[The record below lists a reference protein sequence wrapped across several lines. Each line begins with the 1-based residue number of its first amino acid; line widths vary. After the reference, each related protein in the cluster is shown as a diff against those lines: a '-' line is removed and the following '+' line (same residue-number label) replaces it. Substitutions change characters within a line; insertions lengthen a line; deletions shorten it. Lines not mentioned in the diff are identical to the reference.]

1 MKNRMIKIT
10 ALLMSVLLL
19 GTGCGA
25 SGGDTAGDTAVKE
38 EGTKEKAVFADTQC
52 PTSLDLADSWNSWY
66 TSRYGITETLF
77 KLDDTLTAQPFLA
90 ESCEMQDDTTWV
102 IKLRDD
108 VTFQNGKKMTA
119 ETVKKCWERTM
130 EINARLNELLFI
142 DSMQADGQT
151 LTVKTTKAVPS
162 FITSL
167 SEPLTGIIDVEAD
180 GDIAEKPVGTG
191 PFMPVSYEVKG
202 TLEVE
207 QYTDYWGGTPKLE
220 GAVFHVIADANALAM
235 AQQSGE
241 SDLSVSIPATS
252 LELFEKD
259 DAKYNVDGV
268 AGSRGQVIF
277 MNYDNEFIQDI
288 HVRKAISMSID
299 KESYANVL
307 NKGASVPASQ
317 LYPDFMAFGGSD
329 GECIEYDLNGAK
341 ELLKE
346 GGYSDSDGDGILD
359 KDGKNISLRM
369 VTYSTKA
376 ELPNFCEEMSSKL
389 KEIGIDL
396 QVEVYESVAEQQK
409 SGDFDLM
416 MISFTM
422 TPTGD
427 PGYFAD
433 IAFKTDGSSNY
444 GHYSNTEVDALID
457 QLDSE
462 FDQEKR
468 TELTKQIQQK
478 IIDDAG
484 YIVVGHSKYIY
495 VMGSSLKR
503 LKTNPS
509 EYYLLDAEVYIQ
521 K

>member
-1 MKNRMIKIT
+1 MKNRMIKLT

-108 VTFQNGKKMTA
+108 VTFQNGNKMTA

-202 TLEVE
+202 TL
-207 QYTDYWGGTPKLE
+207 
-220 GAVFHVIADANALAM
+220 
-235 AQQSGE
+235 
-241 SDLSVSIPATS
+241 
-252 LELFEKD
+252 
-259 DAKYNVDGV
+259 
-268 AGSRGQVIF
+268 
-277 MNYDNEFIQDI
+277 
-288 HVRKAISMSID
+288 
-299 KESYANVL
+299 
-307 NKGASVPASQ
+307 
-317 LYPDFMAFGGSD
+317 
-329 GECIEYDLNGAK
+329 
-341 ELLKE
+341 
-346 GGYSDSDGDGILD
+346 
-359 KDGKNISLRM
+359 
-369 VTYSTKA
+369 
-376 ELPNFCEEMSSKL
+376 
-389 KEIGIDL
+389 
-396 QVEVYESVAEQQK
+396 
-409 SGDFDLM
+409 
-416 MISFTM
+416 
-422 TPTGD
+422 
-427 PGYFAD
+427 
-433 IAFKTDGSSNY
+433 
-444 GHYSNTEVDALID
+444 
-457 QLDSE
+457 
-462 FDQEKR
+462 
-468 TELTKQIQQK
+468 
-478 IIDDAG
+478 
-484 YIVVGHSKYIY
+484 
-495 VMGSSLKR
+495 
-503 LKTNPS
+503 
-509 EYYLLDAEVYIQ
+509 
-521 K
+521 